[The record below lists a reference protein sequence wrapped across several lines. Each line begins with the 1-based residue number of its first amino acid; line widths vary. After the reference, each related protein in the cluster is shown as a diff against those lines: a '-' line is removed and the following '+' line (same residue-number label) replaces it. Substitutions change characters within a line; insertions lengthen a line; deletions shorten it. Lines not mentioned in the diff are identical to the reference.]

1 MPLDLLTRRMVMR
14 ELNELEL
21 DAVGAGQARGLV
33 AVNLSDIDVTVTDV
47 HVLENF
53 LNDSVNN
60 LLQNGVIT
68 VQAPIGIAANVLGAG
83 AAALAHARA

>member
-1 MPLDLLTRRMVMR
+1 MTPLPMMV
-14 ELNELEL
+14 ELSGSEL
-21 DAVGAGQARGLV
+21 DAVAAGQAQGLV
-33 AVNLSDIDVTVTDV
+33 AVNIEDIDVTVTDV

-83 AAALAHARA
+83 AAALAHARNDAR

>member
-1 MPLDLLTRRMVMR
+1 MTTLPMMVELTGS
-14 ELNELEL
+14 EL
-21 DAVGAGQARGLV
+21 DAVAAGQAQGLV
-33 AVNLSDIDVTVTDV
+33 AVNIEDIDVTVTDV

-83 AAALAHARA
+83 AAALAHARNDAR

>member
-1 MPLDLLTRRMVMR
+1 MTKESTMFQLTDA
-14 ELNELEL
+14 EL
-21 DAVGAGQARGLV
+21 DAVAAAGNAAGLV
-33 AVNLSDIDVTVTDV
+33 AVNVSDIDVTVKGV

-68 VQAPIGIAANVLGAG
+68 VQVPIGIAANVLGAG
-83 AAALAHARA
+83 AAALAHGRA

>member
-1 MPLDLLTRRMVMR
+1 MTKSTMFELTDA
-14 ELNELEL
+14 EL
-21 DAVGAGQARGLV
+21 DAVAAAGNARGLV
-33 AVNLSDIDVTVTDV
+33 AVNLSDINVNVQGV

-60 LLQNGVIT
+60 LLQNGVTT
-68 VQAPIGIAANVLGAG
+68 VQVPIGIAANVLGVG

>member
-1 MPLDLLTRRMVMR
+1 MTTMFELTDA
-14 ELNELEL
+14 EL
-21 DAVGAGQARGLV
+21 DAVAAAGSAGGLV
-33 AVNLSDIDVTVTDV
+33 AVNVGDIDVTVKGV

-68 VQAPIGIAANVLGAG
+68 VQVPIGIAANVLGVG
-83 AAALAHARA
+83 AAALAHSRA